1 MKKVL
6 ILESNETFA
15 KELSEYF
22 EREGYAV
29 CGVSGDGAEG
39 LSLLEKNAPN
49 VVVTS
54 LLLTGVDGFTVM
66 ERAKKE
72 GIKADFIVLGNFADD
87 KIINRAIALGAR
99 YYLMKPVS
107 AQVVEERVAEISS
120 DETLPAREKFERR
133 RASSLDER
141 ISNIFISIGIPPN
154 IKGYSYLR
162 EGIKMAVADPNII
175 NNVTKGLYPVIGEK
189 YATTAS
195 KVERA
200 IRHAIEVAWNRGRID
215 AVNFGE
221 HGVRN
226 YLQSWRSS
234 RKSMYILQS
243 CTYFNNHVYNSI
255 KRLYHGHG
263 APLFLFAADMVD
275 TDFCCA
281 HPIP

>member
-6 ILESNETFA
+6 ILESNEAFA

-107 AQVVEERVAEISS
+107 AHQRIQLSARRYQDGCCRSQYHQQC
-120 DETLPAREKFERR
+120 DKGTLSRHR
-133 RASSLDER
+133 
-141 ISNIFISIGIPPN
+141 G
-154 IKGYSYLR
+154 
-162 EGIKMAVADPNII
+162 
-175 NNVTKGLYPVIGEK
+175 
-189 YATTAS
+189 
-195 KVERA
+195 KV
-200 IRHAIEVAWNRGRID
+200 
-215 AVNFGE
+215 
-221 HGVRN
+221 
-226 YLQSWRSS
+226 
-234 RKSMYILQS
+234 
-243 CTYFNNHVYNSI
+243 CNHCEQ
-255 KRLYHGHG
+255 G
-263 APLFLFAADMVD
+263 
-275 TDFCCA
+275 
-281 HPIP
+281 